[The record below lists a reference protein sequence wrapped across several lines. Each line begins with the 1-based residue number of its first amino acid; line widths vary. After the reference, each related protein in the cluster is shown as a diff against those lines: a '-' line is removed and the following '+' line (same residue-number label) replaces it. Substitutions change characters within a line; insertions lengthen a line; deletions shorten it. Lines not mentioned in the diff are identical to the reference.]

1 MGETMKVKT
10 IIATILIFIAVV
22 AVGFMITS
30 LSLATEHGKTLTDEW
45 KSWTA
50 EETQEVEDEENSE
63 TELNTNNVENYSDI
77 ELVA

>member
-1 MGETMKVKT
+1 MKVKT

-30 LSLATEHGKTLTDEW
+30 LSLATEHGNTLTDEW

-50 EETQEVEDEENSE
+50 EEE
-63 TELNTNNVENYSDI
+63 
-77 ELVA
+77 

>member
-10 IIATILIFIAVV
+10 IMATILIFIAVV

-30 LSLATEHGKTLTDEW
+30 LSLATEHGNTLTDEW

-50 EETQEVEDEENSE
+50 EEEEVIEDENSE
-63 TELNTNNVENYSDI
+63 TELSTNNIENYSDI
-77 ELVA
+77 EIVA

>member
-1 MGETMKVKT
+1 MKVKT

-22 AVGFMITS
+22 AVGFMLTS
-30 LSLATEHGKTLTDEW
+30 LSLATEHGNTLTDEW

-50 EETQEVEDEENSE
+50 EEEEVIEDENSE
-63 TELNTNNVENYSDI
+63 TELNTNNIENYSDI

>member
-30 LSLATEHGKTLTDEW
+30 LSLATEHGNTLTDEW

-50 EETQEVEDEENSE
+50 EEEEVIEDENSE
-63 TELNTNNVENYSDI
+63 TELNTYKIENYSDI
-77 ELVA
+77 EIVE

>member
-1 MGETMKVKT
+1 MKVKT

-30 LSLATEHGKTLTDEW
+30 LSLATEHGNTLTDEW

-50 EETQEVEDEENSE
+50 EEEEVVEENSE
-63 TELNTNNVENYSDI
+63 TELNTNNIENYSNI
-77 ELVA
+77 EIVA

>member
-1 MGETMKVKT
+1 MWGTMKIKT

-30 LSLATEHGKTLTDEW
+30 LSLATEHGNTLTDEW

-50 EETQEVEDEENSE
+50 EEEEVIEDENSE
-63 TELNTNNVENYSDI
+63 TELNTNNIENYSDI
-77 ELVA
+77 EIVA

>member
-1 MGETMKVKT
+1 MKVKT

-30 LSLATEHGKTLTDEW
+30 LSLATEHGNTLTDEW

-50 EETQEVEDEENSE
+50 EEEEVVEENSE
-63 TELNTNNVENYSDI
+63 TELNTNNIENYSDI
-77 ELVA
+77 EIVA

>member
-1 MGETMKVKT
+1 MKVKT

-30 LSLATEHGKTLTDEW
+30 LSLATEHGNTLTDEW

>member
-1 MGETMKVKT
+1 MKVKT

-30 LSLATEHGKTLTDEW
+30 LSLATEHGNTLTDEW

-50 EETQEVEDEENSE
+50 EEEEVIEDENSE
-63 TELNTNNVENYSDI
+63 TELNTNNIENYSDI
-77 ELVA
+77 EIVA

>member
-1 MGETMKVKT
+1 MKVKT

-22 AVGFMITS
+22 AVGFMLTS
-30 LSLATEHGKTLTDEW
+30 LSLATEHGNTLTDEW

-50 EETQEVEDEENSE
+50 EEEEVIEDENSE
-63 TELNTNNVENYSDI
+63 TELSTNNIENYSDI

>member
-1 MGETMKVKT
+1 MGGTMKVKT

-30 LSLATEHGKTLTDEW
+30 LSLATEHGNTLTDEW

-50 EETQEVEDEENSE
+50 EEEEAEADTEINSI
-63 TELNTNNVENYSDI
+63 ENYSDI
-77 ELVA
+77 EIVA

>member
-30 LSLATEHGKTLTDEW
+30 LSLATEHGNTLTDEW

-50 EETQEVEDEENSE
+50 EEEEE
-63 TELNTNNVENYSDI
+63 TEADTEINSIENYSDI
-77 ELVA
+77 EIVA

>member
-1 MGETMKVKT
+1 MKVKT

-30 LSLATEHGKTLTDEW
+30 LSLATEHGNTLTDEW

-50 EETQEVEDEENSE
+50 EEEEVIEDENSE
-63 TELNTNNVENYSDI
+63 TELNTNNIENYSDI

>member
-1 MGETMKVKT
+1 MKVKT

-30 LSLATEHGKTLTDEW
+30 LSLATEHGNTLTDEW

-50 EETQEVEDEENSE
+50 EEEEVVEENSE

-77 ELVA
+77 EIVA

>member
-22 AVGFMITS
+22 AVGFMLTS
-30 LSLATEHGKTLTDEW
+30 LSLATEHGNTLTDEW

-50 EETQEVEDEENSE
+50 EEEEVIEDENSE
-63 TELNTNNVENYSDI
+63 TELNTNNIENYSDI
-77 ELVA
+77 EIVA

>member
-22 AVGFMITS
+22 AVGFMLTS
-30 LSLATEHGKTLTDEW
+30 LSLATEHGNTLTDEW

-50 EETQEVEDEENSE
+50 EEEEE
-63 TELNTNNVENYSDI
+63 TEADTEINSIENYSDI
-77 ELVA
+77 EIVA

>member
-30 LSLATEHGKTLTDEW
+30 LSLATEHGNTLTDEW

-50 EETQEVEDEENSE
+50 EEEEVIEDENSE
-63 TELNTNNVENYSDI
+63 TELNTNNIENYSDI

>member
-30 LSLATEHGKTLTDEW
+30 LSLATEHGNTLTDEW

-50 EETQEVEDEENSE
+50 EEEEVIEDENSE
-63 TELNTNNVENYSDI
+63 TELNTNNIENYSDI
-77 ELVA
+77 EIVA

>member
-1 MGETMKVKT
+1 MGGTMKVKT

-30 LSLATEHGKTLTDEW
+30 LSLATEHGNTLTDEW

-50 EETQEVEDEENSE
+50 EEEEVIEDENSE

>member
-1 MGETMKVKT
+1 MGGTMKVKT

-30 LSLATEHGKTLTDEW
+30 LSLATEHGNTLTDEW

-50 EETQEVEDEENSE
+50 EEEEVIEDENSE
-63 TELNTNNVENYSDI
+63 TELNTNNIENYSDI
-77 ELVA
+77 EIVA